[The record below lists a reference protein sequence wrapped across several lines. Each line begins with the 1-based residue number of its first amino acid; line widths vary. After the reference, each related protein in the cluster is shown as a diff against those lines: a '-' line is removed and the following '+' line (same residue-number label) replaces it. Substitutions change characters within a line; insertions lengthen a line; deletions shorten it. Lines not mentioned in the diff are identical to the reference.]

1 MCWLLP
7 VPGTLGTSATLAD
20 PKSYR
25 LNALKN
31 TAVPCQGRQ
40 ASEMKV
46 HDVNMPYKNNED
58 FLLEFLDEAGGTK
71 RAGAARLLVE
81 AVQ

>member
-1 MCWLLP
+1 
-7 VPGTLGTSATLAD
+7 
-20 PKSYR
+20 
-25 LNALKN
+25 
-31 TAVPCQGRQ
+31 
-40 ASEMKV
+40 MKV